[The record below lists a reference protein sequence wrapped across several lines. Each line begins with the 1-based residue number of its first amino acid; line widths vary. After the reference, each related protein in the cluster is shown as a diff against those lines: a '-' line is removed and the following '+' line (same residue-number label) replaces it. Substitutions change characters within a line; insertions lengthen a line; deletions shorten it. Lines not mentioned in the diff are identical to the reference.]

1 MFANCFVIQIN
12 RWAGSVLQA
21 LSFKEDLLTPRETLI
36 KAGCEGACTKYEE
49 GMQGTK
55 YLRVKNA
62 VSNPY
67 PTTQK

>member
-1 MFANCFVIQIN
+1 MFAKHSVIQIN

-21 LSFKEDLLTPRETLI
+21 MSFKEDLLTPQETLI
-36 KAGCEGACTKYEE
+36 KAGWEGTCTKYDE